1 MNLHSGA
8 GRSAPHAAIA
18 RYYWGVARS
27 RGNDYSV
34 DGRIRQIRGIVVG
47 KAESG
52 LVVGYF
58 DRDFVRI
65 GALWTAFSYR
75 GDDVEVMSTADHLA
89 VLVSRRF
96 KLTLVDSI
104 EGTAGHFAAI
114 NVKPLCGNIVVGPI
128 KRYGV
133 RSR

>member
-1 MNLHSGA
+1 MLRLAASTAVSLGREATIIAWTGESAKSGELWRN
-8 GRSAPHAAIA
+8 GS
-18 RYYWGVARS
+18 S
-27 RGNDYSV
+27 R
-34 DGRIRQIRGIVVG
+34 
-47 KAESG
+47 

-65 GALWTAFSYR
+65 GALWTAFSYS

-96 KLTLVDSI
+96 QLTLVDSQ

-114 NVKPLCGNIVVGPI
+114 NVITICGNIVVGPI

-133 RSR
+133 RRNGGRS